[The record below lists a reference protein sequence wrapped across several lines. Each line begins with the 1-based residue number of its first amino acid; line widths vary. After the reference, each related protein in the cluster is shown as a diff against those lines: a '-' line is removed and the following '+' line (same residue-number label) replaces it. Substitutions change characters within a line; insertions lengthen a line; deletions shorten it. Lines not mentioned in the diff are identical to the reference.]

1 MEERAKTIQMVI
13 NTLETLD
20 IKATAFNME
29 TLLGCMQTLAR
40 LRDEL
45 MEEKQDEDHAD

>member
-1 MEERAKTIQMVI
+1 MDKEAKTIQMVI

-29 TLLGCMQTLAR
+29 TLLGCMQTLAK
-40 LRDEL
+40 LRDE
-45 MEEKQDEDHAD
+45 MREEKQDEDHAD